1 MRERGRGGSSESGE
15 KEEDRWR
22 YENDDEARCFR
33 EQTNEKGLEDNNL
46 LLVRFGS
53 RVVQDEIITS
63 TEQQFGG
70 SYEIGLS
77 LV

>member
-1 MRERGRGGSSESGE
+1 MEVH
-15 KEEDRWR
+15 
-22 YENDDEARCFR
+22 ENDDEARCFR
-33 EQTNEKGLEDNNL
+33 EQINEKGLEDNNL

-53 RVVQDEIITS
+53 RVGQDEIITS